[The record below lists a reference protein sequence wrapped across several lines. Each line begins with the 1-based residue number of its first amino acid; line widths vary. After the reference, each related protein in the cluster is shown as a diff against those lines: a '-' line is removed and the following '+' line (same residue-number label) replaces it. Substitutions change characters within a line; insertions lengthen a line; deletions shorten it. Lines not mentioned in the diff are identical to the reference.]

1 MNKTG
6 YIYHPLYLEHDT
18 GQHPENFG
26 RLVAIENYLQ
36 GSEIDSQLQRHEPRP
51 ATLDEIALNH
61 VAGYA
66 ESVQQ
71 SCAEGDSHLD
81 METAICPKSYE
92 AALLSTGAG
101 LKAVDLVVDGT
112 CDNVFCAVRPPGHHA
127 EHDRSMGF
135 CLFNNVA
142 IAADYAIEKKGLD
155 RVFIFDWDVHH
166 GNGTQNSFYSKSNVY
181 YSSVHQ
187 YPFYPGTGAAEESGT
202 GDGLGTTLNFP
213 LRAFSRDEDYLALV
227 KDKLIPEMFRF
238 KPDLILLSAGFDA
251 HEDDPLAQM
260 EVSTECYGAMTEM
273 IVAAAGEICE
283 GRLISMLEGGYDPD
297 ALAGSVHA
305 HLKHLIS

>member
-26 RLVAIENYLQ
+26 RLVAIEKHLQ
-36 GSEIDSQLQRHEPRP
+36 GSDINSQLQRHEPRP
-51 ATLDEIALNH
+51 ATLDEIGLNH

-66 ESVQQ
+66 ESVQ
-71 SCAEGDSHLD
+71 SKCEAGASSLD
-81 METAICPKSYE
+81 PDTSVCTKSYD

-101 LKAVDLVVDGT
+101 LKAVDLVLDGT

-166 GNGTQNSFYSKSNVY
+166 GNGTQHSFYDRSNVY

-187 YPFYPGTGAAEESGT
+187 YPFYPGTGAAEETGT

-213 LRAFSRDEDYLALV
+213 LRAFSRDADYLALV
-227 KDKLIPEMFRF
+227 KDKLIPEMIRF
-238 KPDLILLSAGFDA
+238 KPDLIILSAGFDA
-251 HEDDPLAQM
+251 HANDPLAQM
-260 EVSTECYGAMTEM
+260 EVSTECYGTMTEM
-273 IVAAAGEICE
+273 IVTAADEICD

-305 HLKHLIS
+305 HLKNLLL